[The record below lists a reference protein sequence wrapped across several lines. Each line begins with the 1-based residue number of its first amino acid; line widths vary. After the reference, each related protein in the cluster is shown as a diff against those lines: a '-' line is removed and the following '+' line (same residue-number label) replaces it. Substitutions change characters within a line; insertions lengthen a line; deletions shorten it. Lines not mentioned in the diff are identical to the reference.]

1 MISKLLV
8 SFILALFLSGCFQQ
22 PSSAPSSS
30 YSIPKWYLNP
40 IPNSN
45 IYLYGVGEGKT
56 LKEAKNN
63 ALNDMASRLSVTI
76 DSSIQQ
82 YKNITSSNTSVGNY
96 QKKLTQNIN
105 VEVKKIN
112 FTNASV
118 TNSEILNNSFFVQM
132 KVNRQELFNAH
143 KNAFDLTEQTIQTN
157 VKQSSSLPIL
167 ERIYALKQL
176 EPTLEKATSQALILN
191 AIENSFVVQPFVKN
205 YQDIQ
210 NQAQTLKNNLRVK
223 LSTNLTQKHFANEL
237 LSLLNAQ
244 GYKIVS
250 TQPNVEIHLNH
261 TVNYSVALGWQITKV
276 SSNISVISSDKTVSN
291 TVINS
296 VGRSSSSKENA
307 LVNASK
313 YFKNEVEKQ
322 GLDRVLFNQ

>member
-1 MISKLLV
+1 MISL
-8 SFILALFLSGCFQQ
+8 SLAGCFQQ
-22 PSSAPSSS
+22 PTSTAITS
-30 YSIPKWYLNP
+30 YTVPKWYLNP
-40 IPNSN
+40 IQNSN

-76 DSSIQQ
+76 DSNIQQ

-96 QKKLTQNIN
+96 QKRLTQNIN

-112 FTNASV
+112 FTNARV
-118 TNSEILNNSFFVQM
+118 DNSEILNNSFFVQM

-143 KNAFDLTEQTIQTN
+143 KSAFELSEQTIQTN
-157 VKQSSSLPIL
+157 VKNSSTLPIL

-176 EPTLEKATSQALILN
+176 EPTLEKASSQALILN
-191 AIENSFVVQPFVKN
+191 AIENSFSAQSYVKN
-205 YQDIQ
+205 YQAIQ
-210 NQAQTLKNNLRVK
+210 NQTQTLKNNLRVK
-223 LSTNLTQKHFANEL
+223 LSTNLSQKHFANEL

-244 GYKIVS
+244 GYKVVN
-250 TQPNVEIHLNH
+250 TLPNVEIHLNH
-261 TVNYSVALGWQITKV
+261 TVNYSVALGWQIAKV

-307 LVNASK
+307 LISASK

-322 GLDRVLFNQ
+322 GLNRVLFNQ